1 MIWYL
6 ILFIVAVVL
15 IVALLVAIGRRN
27 KSADLDDPENFEEST
42 FRAPKGDDRA
52 GEIES
57 TLGGQ
62 GFGWRP

>member
-15 IVALLVAIGRRN
+15 IIVLLAAIKRRD
-27 KSADLDDPENFEEST
+27 KSADLDDPENFEEGT

-52 GEIES
+52 GEISS
-57 TLGGQ
+57 TTGGQ
-62 GFGWRP
+62 GSGWRP